1 MRRSK
6 RSPARETSGER
17 LLLFLGDSL
26 VDAFRPIRQ
35 ATYRPSCQLNRRS
48 ATEPIAEAPPTI
60 ALNLFDSFRRQC
72 IALNIAADD
81 RKGGIV
87 LHPKALESAAAAVL
101 DINKTIVHARN
112 QRGKVVARQLMA
124 ISESDR
130 LVCFDIDPSSVAKEI
145 KQAFVDFDKAF
156 ASNLGLPLHRE
167 QSEESP
173 EISNPVSH
181 NWWDDM
187 D

>member
-1 MRRSK
+1 MNIRRSQC
-6 RSPARETSGER
+6 RHR
-17 LLLFLGDSL
+17 LWLPYRITGKAD
-26 VDAFRPIRQ
+26 RHH
-35 ATYRPSCQLNRRS
+35 TYRSFKIP
-48 ATEPIAEAPPTI
+48 EKYMVPIGF
-60 ALNLFDSFRRQC
+60 LSLLDSFRRQS
-72 IALNIAADD
+72 IAFNIAADD

-156 ASNLGLPLHRE
+156 ASHLGLPLHRE
-167 QSEESP
+167 ESEESP